1 MAAQRYPGPHR
12 AALIKTRE
20 NDMASISRD
29 KNGRRRILFTAADGS
44 RKQLR
49 LGKVTQRAAD
59 TVKLRIEALVSAT
72 ITGHSLDDATSRW
85 VSELDKTMAEKL
97 AKTGLIA
104 RREFAAL
111 EDFVTGYIDS
121 RTDVESETRRA
132 WRQVRDRLVASFG
145 ATRSLKGVSK
155 EDAANWRQELVN
167 EGLADATVRKYTG
180 YVKHFFSVAVER
192 DLLSASPF
200 CKLVSGSV
208 GNDDRQCLVSL
219 EATYRLIDKCPNSD
233 WRLIVALSRFGGLRC
248 PSEHLKLRWC
258 DIDWEHGLMTVTSPK
273 TKKQGKPKR
282 LVPIFDELRPF
293 LEDSF
298 DQAEPGAEFVLSQ
311 YRSPSGAYIRK
322 HLEVLIE
329 RAGLTQWPRIT
340 HNLRASRQ
348 TELERNNPTHV
359 VCAIMGNT
367 PAVAH
372 RHYLQTSVDDLL
384 KAAGKDAEKA
394 AQNPAQ
400 YTTELGRM
408 ASQTGFQQPVR
419 KSFEPSTVP
428 QDTTQCEGE
437 RKGVQNPKAGVDGN
451 RTHQTSFQRSRRV

>member
-1 MAAQRYPGPHR
+1 
-12 AALIKTRE
+12 
-20 NDMASISRD
+20 MASICRD
-29 KNGRRRILFTAADGS
+29 PDGRRRIQFVASDGN
-44 RKQLR
+44 RKQIR

-59 TVKLRIEALVSAT
+59 TVKLKIEALVSAT

-85 VSELDKTMAEKL
+85 VAGLDKTMAGKL
-97 AKTGLIA
+97 AKAGLIA
-104 RREFAAL
+104 RREFASL
-111 EDFVTGYIDS
+111 ENFITGYIDS
-121 RTDVESETRRA
+121 RTDVEPETRRA
-132 WRQVRDRLVASFG
+132 WRQVRDRLVVCFG
-145 ATRSLKGVSK
+145 ASRPLKGVSK

-167 EGLADATVRKYTG
+167 GGLADATVRKYTG
-180 YVKHFFSVAVER
+180 YAKHFFSVAVER

-200 CKLVSGSV
+200 SKLVSGSV

-219 EATYRLIDKCPNSD
+219 DATYRLIDTCPNSD

-258 DIDWEHGLMTVTSPK
+258 DIDWERGLMTVTSPK

-282 LVPIFDELRPF
+282 LVPIFKELRPF
-293 LEDSF
+293 LDESF
-298 DQAEPGAEFVLSQ
+298 ELAEPGSEFVMNR

-384 KAAGKDAEKA
+384 IAAGRVTEKA

-400 YTTELGRM
+400 YAAESGGMGSR
-408 ASQTGFQQPVR
+408 TGFQQPDR
-419 KSFEPSTVP
+419 ESFEPSTVP
-428 QDTTQCEGE
+428 PDTTQCEGG